1 MARKSLSKKV
11 RFEVF
16 KRDNFTCQYCGGK
29 APQVV
34 LEVDHIEPVSKGGT
48 NDILN
53 LVTSCFDC
61 NRGKSDRRLS
71 DDSIITQQ
79 QEQLEEINERR
90 LQLEMMLDW
99 RKELSEMD
107 DELID
112 FLINEIESVSG
123 VEVLEAG
130 VKKVKSWFKKYDYD
144 ILLDSI
150 ETSFL
155 QYEDA
160 QKAFNLIPR
169 IAYYKS
175 NPDKQ
180 INQELLYIRGILRNR
195 LSYLDEKKALHLL
208 IKANEF
214 LDEHVLKDIALNCS
228 SWTNFRDTMELY
240 ISNYKGDEPNG

>member
-79 QEQLEEINERR
+79 QEQLEELNERR

-99 RKELSEMD
+99 RRELSEID

-123 VEVLEAG
+123 LEVLESG

-150 ETSFL
+150 EASFL
-155 QYEDA
+155 QYEDE
-160 QKAFNLIPR
+160 QKAFSLIPR

-240 ISNYKGDEPNG
+240 ISNYKGDDSNG

>member
-61 NRGKSDRRLS
+61 NRGKSDRKLS
-71 DDSIITQQ
+71 DDSVITQQ

-99 RKELSEMD
+99 RKELSEID

>member
-71 DDSIITQQ
+71 DDSVITQQ

-99 RKELSEMD
+99 RKELSEID

-130 VKKVKSWFKKYDYD
+130 VKEVKRWFKKYDYD

-150 ETSFL
+150 EASFL
-155 QYEDA
+155 QYEDV

-195 LSYLDEKKALHLL
+195 LSYLDERKALHLL

-228 SWTNFRDTMELY
+228 SWTDFRDTMELY
-240 ISNYKGDEPNG
+240 ISNYKGDESNG

>member
-16 KRDNFTCQYCGGK
+16 KRDNFTCQYCGSK

-61 NRGKSDRRLS
+61 NRGKSDRKLS
-71 DDSIITQQ
+71 DDSAITQQ

-99 RKELSEMD
+99 RKELSELD
-107 DELID
+107 DELIY

-130 VKKVKSWFKKYDYD
+130 VKKVKSWFRKYDYD

-150 ETSFL
+150 EASFL
-155 QYEDA
+155 QYEDV
-160 QKAFNLIPR
+160 QKVFNLIPR

-180 INQELLYIRGILRNR
+180 INQELLYIRGILRSR

-240 ISNYKGDEPNG
+240 ISNYKGDESNG